1 MVTAAPGEVSATR
14 SRRPRG
20 PSAPASR
27 GMALDYR
34 IYTLDVD
41 DCATS
46 LQALRADDDAAALKA
61 AEDMAADHYAVEVWR
76 EDGPLVARLGGDVAP
91 SEGEADFED

>member
-1 MVTAAPGEVSATR
+1 
-14 SRRPRG
+14 
-20 PSAPASR
+20 
-27 GMALDYR
+27 MALDYR

-46 LQALRADDDAAALKA
+46 LLTVRAEDDAEAVRA
-61 AEDMAADHYAVEVWR
+61 AEGLAADHYAVEVWR

-91 SEGEADFED
+91 GEGEADFED